1 MTNAVVWRVPETGE
15 VWVAADSRVS
25 TQSLTRPGGLC
36 SVTDQ
41 AVKVFH
47 LPVIVRGS
55 TKRVPQEL
63 DLLTLNL
70 GIVYAGAVTPALMT
84 YHAAATFLAN
94 LVPPKPYRLPTL
106 EQVANLVRHLAE
118 RYTRDAAV
126 AYPSN
131 KPPFCEFVVFGL
143 DPPGGSI
150 KERAA
155 QAAYWIHPK
164 PLNKYAPFAQVMDRV
179 ELEQGEMAVIG
190 DETASLREGI
200 DTVRREGH
208 LAWKGVEPRIA
219 LDRRMAAGKVGSVG
233 GTMQF
238 GIHRENSFELFGW
251 ARDADRKSHQNWLG
265 FDCAGEVSEALGMPV
280 QLRALL

>member
-1 MTNAVVWRVPETGE
+1 MTNAVVWWVPETGE
-15 VWVAADSRVS
+15 IWAAADSRVS
-25 TQSLTRPGGLC
+25 TPSATRPNEVN

-41 AVKVFH
+41 AVKIFH
-47 LPVIVRGS
+47 LPVTVRGS
-55 TKRVPQEL
+55 TRALPQEHEIL
-63 DLLTLNL
+63 GLNL

-118 RYTRDAAV
+118 RYTQDAAV
-126 AYPSN
+126 AYPKD

-150 KERAA
+150 QEEAP

-164 PLNKYAPFAQVMDRV
+164 PQTKYATFAQVMDRV
-179 ELEQGEMAVIG
+179 ELEQGEIAVIG
-190 DETASLREGI
+190 DKTEGLRDLITAVGQERNP
-200 DTVRREGH
+200 
-208 LAWKGVEPRIA
+208 AWKGVEPRIA
-219 LDRRMAAGKVGSVG
+219 LDRRMAAGHVGSVG
-233 GTMQF
+233 GTLQF
-238 GIHRENSFELFGW
+238 ALHRGNRVELFGW
-251 ARDADRKSHQNWLG
+251 ARDADRKTHQNWLG
-265 FDCAGEVSEALGMPV
+265 FDCAGEISSALGMPV